1 MKKIRRL
8 TTALLVIIF
17 LFSITATA
25 MADGAPS
32 LVDLPVTGSLNTE
45 YTETTDTET
54 TTDAEEDM
62 GAGSEAPG
70 AAEESTTEGASAPDG
85 DNPSPSP
92 SPSVPEDGTAAEA
105 PVGISLMS
113 LIPGADV
120 TATTWEDLKD
130 SVEQAEVDLS
140 LIHI

>member
-32 LVDLPVTGSLNTE
+32 LVDLPVTGLLNTE
-45 YTETTDTET
+45 YTETTDTEDTET

-70 AAEESTTEGASAPDG
+70 AAEESTTEGVSAPDG
-85 DNPSPSP
+85 DNP
-92 SPSVPEDGTAAEA
+92 
-105 PVGISLMS
+105 
-113 LIPGADV
+113 
-120 TATTWEDLKD
+120 
-130 SVEQAEVDLS
+130 
-140 LIHI
+140 